1 MEKKLVIYLLGF
13 ICGFMA
19 MLSCMLILNSQ
30 EIFISWDIFI
40 PMFLALGILF
50 LVLKKKYLDEESLS
64 IMDEDEDG
72 EFSLVFFEK
81 TPDYQ
86 SANSF
91 IENNKF
97 FSELARSHIEIEDFS
112 SKKSEKKD
120 YVIIFSPKEKDFF
133 IKEAEDFGLSK
144 GFKKVF
150 WPDLVAVNLED
161 FSTLCPGVENI
172 FASGTEFFEHG
183 GKMSVYKKKDGTISA
198 FFKDGMFESDYALL
212 MEVEKQKTPI
222 ISVDI

>member
-1 MEKKLVIYLLGF
+1 MEKNRVIFLLGL
-13 ICGFMA
+13 ICG
-19 MLSCMLILNSQ
+19 LLIVLFFVTVFDNRNF
-30 EIFISWDIFI
+30 FITWDIFI
-40 PMFLALGILF
+40 TVFLVLGIF
-50 LVLKKKYLDEESLS
+50 SLVLKKKYLDEESLS